1 MKKNMAHKKPALL
14 GKVDPKSCYEVFL
27 NYNCNAKCAFCS
39 QGDFDKSLNAP
50 LRDILRRILTGYKLG
65 YRKLG
70 FTGGEPLIHRDIFKV
85 LSFARAVGFP
95 FIRVQ
100 TNGIK
105 LADEKFAS
113 AAAAAGLTYC
123 KFSTVSHLPAV
134 HDRLVGVPGAHAAL
148 LKALANLRVR
158 KIRIGMNIIVTR
170 ETFASLSE
178 TVKAYMRA
186 GVGDFV
192 IIYPVIMGALEK
204 NIKRLGVPLPVAVPE
219 IGKAMALCRREGI
232 NALCL
237 NVPPCFLKNDVDSI
251 ILGNF
256 NTVVTDPTGRSWDL
270 DENRGESKIY
280 GEACVSCV
288 MKGECAGAEA
298 TYIGNFGW
306 KGFEPFRK
314 RVNTRPD
321 GREEKGG
328 RAYFTDN
335 ERCFV
340 EILNRENGISTVR
353 VLELARDIVLCR
365 GCDDGNAVM
374 SAGESLIKAGLIKRA
389 VKKGVYYW
397 TLLKPG
403 LSL

>member
-1 MKKNMAHKKPALL
+1 MKKNMAPKKPVSP
-14 GKVDPKSCYEVFL
+14 GKGDPKSCYEVFL

-50 LRDILRRILTGYKLG
+50 LRDILRHILTGYKLG

-70 FTGGEPLIHRDIFKV
+70 FTGGEPLIHQDIFKV
-85 LSFARAVGFP
+85 LSFARAAGFP

-123 KFSTVSHLPAV
+123 KFSTVSHLPGV
-134 HDRLVGVPGAHAAL
+134 HDRLVGVPGAHAAV
-148 LKALANLRVR
+148 LKALANLRAL

-170 ETFASLSE
+170 ETVDSLPE
-178 TVKAYMRA
+178 TAAAYMRA

-192 IIYPVIMGALEK
+192 IIYPVIMGALER
-204 NIKRLGVPLPVAVPE
+204 NIKKLGVSLPLAVPKISE
-219 IGKAMALCRREGI
+219 AMALCRKEGI

-237 NVPPCFLKNDVDSI
+237 NVPPCFLKNDVNSV

-270 DENRGESKIY
+270 DENRGESKVY
-280 GEACVSCV
+280 GEVCASCV

-298 TYIGNFGW
+298 AYVRHFGW

-314 RVNTRPD
+314 RMDTGSA
-321 GREEKGG
+321 GREDRGG

-340 EILNRENGISTVR
+340 EILNKENGIPTAR
-353 VLELARDIVLCR
+353 VLELAKDIVLCR
-365 GCDDGNAVM
+365 DCDDGNAVM
-374 SAGESLIKAGLIKRA
+374 SAGESLIKAGLIKRTA
-389 VKKGVYYW
+389 KKGIYYW

-403 LSL
+403 LKL